1 MRVFV
6 TGASGHIGLPVVR
19 DLLAAGHDVVGLARS
34 DASADKIASAGAKVR
49 RGTLDELDVLRD
61 AARNADGVIHLAFK
75 HDVALTGG
83 DFATALAADLRAVE
97 AMGDAL
103 AGSGNP
109 FVNTTGTMLLAH
121 SVQGR
126 AGTEDDEGQEGGNP
140 RVASE
145 KLSRAL
151 ASRGVRTSILRLAPT
166 VHSSLDH
173 YGFIPM
179 LVAAARK
186 NGFAAYVGEGA
197 ARWPAVHTLDAARLY
212 RLALE
217 AAPAGMH
224 VHAAAEE
231 GVPFRAIAEAIG
243 LGLNVPAKS
252 VSAAQAAEVFGGF
265 LGLVAQLDNPT
276 SSARTRELL
285 GSRRTRGCSQI
296 SRRGTTS
303 RESDSVRRKTIRMRR
318 RSSTTGSRALVR
330 SRRRRPA
337 VRLS

>member
-19 DLLAAGHDVVGLARS
+19 DLLAAGHRVVGLARS
-34 DASADKIASAGAKVR
+34 EASAQKVSSAGAEVLR
-49 RGTLDELDVLRD
+49 STLDDLDALRE
-61 AARNADGVIHLAFK
+61 ASRKADGVIHLAFK
-75 HDVALTGG
+75 HDIALQGG
-83 DFATALAADLRAVE
+83 DFMAAVNAVLAAVNAIGE
-97 AMGDAL
+97 AL
-103 AGSGNP
+103 AGSGKP

-126 AGTEDDEGQEGGNP
+126 AGTEEDLGEPGGNP

-145 KLSRAL
+145 TSSIGFAE
-151 ASRGVRTSILRLAPT
+151 RGVRASIMRLAPT

-179 LVAAARK
+179 LIAAARK

-217 AAPAGMH
+217 KAPAGMR

-231 GVPFRAIAEAIG
+231 GIAFRSIAEAIARG
-243 LGLNVPAKS
+243 LGVAAKS
-252 VSAAQAAEVFGGF
+252 VSPESAMEIFGGF
-265 LGLVAQLDNPT
+265 LGMIVQLDNWT

-285 GSRRTRGCSQI
+285 DWTPAHADLLADLAEGHYFRANATAA
-296 SRRGTTS
+296 
-303 RESDSVRRKTIRMRR
+303 
-318 RSSTTGSRALVR
+318 STT
-330 SRRRRPA
+330 
-337 VRLS
+337 